1 MPFRPAAE
9 PAVAASCRSVLHS
22 TAREGDPRNAGRVI
36 EGMRKRRA
44 IMVRMERVWNAV
56 ALGGVLGAL
65 LTTAGVV
72 NLGNLPSWSSSG
84 PTPTG
89 SLVVAAEPA
98 EMPAVTLASV
108 TPIEP
113 QPLPELPIV
122 NAAFEA
128 PEVSSEPAPLRATLT
143 TPDGPSPALRMH
155 DEIKA
160 TLLTT
165 TDAYAYCYYADGAGS
180 ISRIFPNRFAPNAL
194 VRIGALE
201 LTGAFSLVADK
212 PNRTEEV
219 RCIAATKDLGSKL
232 PGELQAEDLSPL
244 PVASLNEIS
253 SMFRSLSQDVVET
266 RLVVLVLPE
275 QPTRSVARGM
285 FTAVSY

>member
-1 MPFRPAAE
+1 
-9 PAVAASCRSVLHS
+9 
-22 TAREGDPRNAGRVI
+22 
-36 EGMRKRRA
+36 
-44 IMVRMERVWNAV
+44 MVRMERVWNTVAV
-56 ALGGVLGAL
+56 GGVLGAL

-72 NLGNLPSWSSSG
+72 NLGNLPSWSSSAS
-84 PTPTG
+84 TPTG
-89 SLVVAAEPA
+89 SLAVAAEPA

-108 TPIEP
+108 TPGEQ

-122 NAAFEA
+122 NAAFET

-143 TPDGPSPALRMH
+143 TPDGPSPALRLH

-180 ISRIFPNRFAPNAL
+180 ISRIFPNRFAPSPL
-194 VRIGALE
+194 VRTGALE
-201 LTGAFSLVADK
+201 LTRAFSLVADK

-232 PGELQAEDLSPL
+232 PGELQAEDLVTPAGCL
-244 PVASLNEIS
+244 AERDQRHVPQPEPGRGRDPPRGPGAARPAHALGRARHVQG
-253 SMFRSLSQDVVET
+253 SQLLTIGSD
-266 RLVVLVLPE
+266 LVRPQGLGSCRVR
-275 QPTRSVARGM
+275 QHACRR
-285 FTAVSY
+285 

>member
-1 MPFRPAAE
+1 
-9 PAVAASCRSVLHS
+9 
-22 TAREGDPRNAGRVI
+22 
-36 EGMRKRRA
+36 
-44 IMVRMERVWNAV
+44 MVSMERVWNTVAV
-56 ALGGVLGAL
+56 GGVLGAL

-72 NLGNLPSWSSSG
+72 NLGSLPSWSSSS
-84 PTPTG
+84 PHPA
-89 SLVVAAEPA
+89 SPAAMAEPM
-98 EMPAVTLASV
+98 ELPTLTLASV
-108 TPIEP
+108 TPVEE
-113 QPLPELPIV
+113 PLPAPAVVDAVLET
-122 NAAFEA
+122 
-128 PEVSSEPAPLRATLT
+128 PEVSSEPALLRATLT
-143 TPDGPSPALRMH
+143 TPYGPSPALRLH

-180 ISRIFPNRFAPNAL
+180 ISRIFPNRFAPSPL
-194 VRIGALE
+194 VRTGALE
-201 LTGAFSLVADK
+201 LTRAFSLVADK

-219 RCIAATKDLGSKL
+219 RCIAATRDLGSKL

-275 QPTRSVARGM
+275 QPTRSGSKDTFASM
-285 FTAVSY
+285 SF

>member
-1 MPFRPAAE
+1 MTASGPPAARCAT
-9 PAVAASCRSVLHS
+9 PKAPRGLLHHD
-22 TAREGDPRNAGRVI
+22 RGR
-36 EGMRKRRA
+36 R
-44 IMVRMERVWNAV
+44 
-56 ALGGVLGAL
+56 L
-65 LTTAGVV
+65 
-72 NLGNLPSWSSSG
+72 
-84 PTPTG
+84 
-89 SLVVAAEPA
+89 
-98 EMPAVTLASV
+98 
-108 TPIEP
+108 
-113 QPLPELPIV
+113 

-128 PEVSSEPAPLRATLT
+128 PEISSEPVQLRATLT
-143 TPDGPSPALRMH
+143 TPDGPSPALRAH

-180 ISRIFPNRFAPNAL
+180 ISRIFPNRFEPSPL
-194 VRIGALE
+194 VRTGALE
-201 LTGAFSLVADK
+201 LTRAFSLVADK

-219 RCIAATKDLGSKL
+219 RCMAATKDLGSKL

-253 SMFRSLSQDVVET
+253 GMFRSLSQDVVET
-266 RLVVLVLPE
+266 RLVILVLPE

>member
-1 MPFRPAAE
+1 
-9 PAVAASCRSVLHS
+9 
-22 TAREGDPRNAGRVI
+22 
-36 EGMRKRRA
+36 
-44 IMVRMERVWNAV
+44 ME
-56 ALGGVLGAL
+56 
-65 LTTAGVV
+65 
-72 NLGNLPSWSSSG
+72 
-84 PTPTG
+84 
-89 SLVVAAEPA
+89 SLVVAAESA
-98 EMPAVTLASV
+98 EMPAVSLASV
-108 TPIEP
+108 TPGEQ

-122 NAAFEA
+122 NAAFET

-143 TPDGPSPALRMH
+143 TPDGPSPALRAH

-165 TDAYAYCYYADGAGS
+165 SDAYAYCYYADGAGS
-180 ISRIFPNRFAPNAL
+180 ISRIFPNRFAPSPM

-201 LTGAFSLVADK
+201 LTRAFSLVADK

-219 RCIAATKDLGSKL
+219 RCMAATKDLGSKL

-244 PVASLNEIS
+244 PVASLNDIS

-275 QPTRSVARGM
+275 QPTRSQRRDRFASAS
-285 FTAVSY
+285 F

>member
-1 MPFRPAAE
+1 MPFRPVAE
-9 PAVAASCRSVLHS
+9 PAVADPGRSVLHS
-22 TAREGDPRNAGRVI
+22 TAKEGDPGNAGRVI
-36 EGMRKRRA
+36 EGMQERRA
-44 IMVRMERVWNAV
+44 IMVRMEQVWNTVAV
-56 ALGGVLGAL
+56 GGVLGAL

-72 NLGNLPSWSSSG
+72 NLGNLPSWSSSA
-84 PTPTG
+84 PIPTG

-98 EMPAVTLASV
+98 EMLAVTLASA
-108 TPIEP
+108 TPGEQ
-113 QPLPELPIV
+113 QPLSEPPIV

-128 PEVSSEPAPLRATLT
+128 PEISSEPALLRATLT
-143 TPDGPSPALRMH
+143 TPDGPSPALRAH

-180 ISRIFPNRFAPNAL
+180 ISRIYPNRFAPSPM

-201 LTGAFSLVADK
+201 LTRAFSLVADK

-219 RCIAATKDLGSKL
+219 RCMAATKDLGSKL
-232 PGELQAEDLSPL
+232 PGGLQAEDLSPL
-244 PVASLNEIS
+244 PVASLDEIS
-253 SMFRSLSQDVVET
+253 GMFRSLSQDVVET
-266 RLVVLVLPE
+266 RLVVLVLPD
-275 QPTRSVARGM
+275 QPTRSVTRGM